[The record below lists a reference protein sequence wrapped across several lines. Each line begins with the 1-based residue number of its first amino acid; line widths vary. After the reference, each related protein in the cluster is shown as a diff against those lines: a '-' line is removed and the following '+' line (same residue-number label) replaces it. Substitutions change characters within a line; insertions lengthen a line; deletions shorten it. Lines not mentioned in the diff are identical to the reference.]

1 MIINSSIIPTHK
13 IGAWLLDLIDRL
25 LDLIGL
31 RGHDTLESA
40 IYLVIITLLAIF
52 VGYVLR
58 RFVLAVVRK
67 IASLRHTAVMDDMLH
82 QNLFSKCSHIIP
94 PLVMLALVPLAF
106 ESDPATIGL
115 IERIV
120 VVYLLITLAV
130 AINGVVSFVYVNY
143 NHRKNAEGHPLRGL
157 LITAH
162 GLVWGVI
169 AIISVS
175 VLIDKSP
182 ATLLAGLGA
191 FAAALMLI
199 FKDSI
204 LGFVAGIQL
213 SQNDM
218 LRVGDWIV
226 VQGTDAN
233 GTVEDVSLTVVK
245 VRNWDNTLV
254 MVPPYTLVSTSFQN
268 WRGMSETGRR
278 QIVQDM
284 YFDNAYIGA
293 ISDGDID
300 RIVAACPI
308 LKDFVAKMRQL
319 PAGEAGL
326 SYNSGLAVVN
336 GTIATNMGLFRAYLC
351 QWLLDNDKIA
361 QDSQILVRLRPSEAW
376 GTTLEVYCYTNTT
389 DWTIYEAVQSA
400 IIEHVS
406 AMAPTFGLKLYAAPD
421 HSAAVPETSEAL
433 SVAKD

>member
-1 MIINSSIIPTHK
+1 MVFCDNIIPTHT
-13 IGAWLLDLIDRL
+13 IGAWLLNFIDKL
-25 LDLIGL
+25 LDMVGL
-31 RGHDTLESA
+31 RGHETLESA
-40 IYLVIITLLAIF
+40 IYLVIITCLAIF
-52 VGYVLR
+52 VGYLLR
-58 RFVLAVVRK
+58 QIILTIVNKL
-67 IASLRHTAVMDDMLH
+67 ASLRKTQFMEDMLRE
-82 QNLFSKCSHIIP
+82 NVFTKCSHIIP

-106 ESDPATIGL
+106 DSDPRTIGL
-115 IERIV
+115 IERGV
-120 VVYLLITLAV
+120 VVYLLITLAI
-130 AINGVVSFVYVNY
+130 AINGVISYIYVSY
-143 NHRKNAEGHPLRGL
+143 NRRKNAEGHPLKGL

-162 GLVWGVI
+162 GIVWGII

-175 VLIDKSP
+175 VIIDKSP

-245 VRNWDNTLV
+245 VRNWDNTIV

-268 WRGMSETGRR
+268 WRGMSESGRR
-278 QIVQDM
+278 QIVRDV
-284 YFDNAYIGA
+284 YLDNTTIGA
-293 ISDGDID
+293 ISDDEIS

-308 LKDFVAKMRQL
+308 IKDYVAKMQEL
-319 PAGEAGL
+319 PAGESGMV
-326 SYNSGLAVVN
+326 YNSGVAVVN
-336 GTIATNMGLFRAYLC
+336 GTIATNLGLFRAYLC
-351 QWLLDNDKIA
+351 QWLLNNDKIA
-361 QDSQILVRLRPSEAW
+361 QDSQILVRLRPAEAW
-376 GTTLEVYCYTNTT
+376 GTTLQIYCYTNTT

-400 IIEHVS
+400 ILEHVA
-406 AMAPTFGLKLYAAPD
+406 AMAPTFGLKIYAAPD
-421 HSAAVPETSEAL
+421 HNASVPAPG
-433 SVAKD
+433 SVPVK

>member
-1 MIINSSIIPTHK
+1 MILSDSIIPTHSF
-13 IGAWLLDLIDRL
+13 GVWLLNFIDKM
-25 LDLIGL
+25 LDTVGL
-31 RGHDTLESA
+31 RGHETLESA
-40 IYLVIITLLAIF
+40 ISLVIITCLAIF
-52 VGYVLR
+52 IGSILR
-58 RFVLAVVRK
+58 KVILAGVRK
-67 IASLRHTAVMDDMLH
+67 VASLRKTQFVQDMLKE
-82 QNLFSKCSHIIP
+82 NVFGKCSHIIP
-94 PLVMLALVPLAF
+94 PLVMLGLVPLAF
-106 ESDPATIGL
+106 DSNPKTTGI
-115 IERIV
+115 IERV
-120 VVYLLITLAV
+120 LVVYLLITLAI
-130 AINGVVSFVYVNY
+130 AINGIISYIYVGY
-143 NHRKNAEGHPLRGL
+143 NRRKNSEGHPLKGL

-162 GLVWGVI
+162 GIVWGII

-245 VRNWDNTLV
+245 VRNWDNTIV

-268 WRGMSETGRR
+268 WRGMSESGRR
-278 QIVQDM
+278 QIVRDM
-284 YFDNAYIGA
+284 YIDNSSIGSITDEQIA
-293 ISDGDID
+293 Q
-300 RIVAACPI
+300 IVEACPI
-308 LKDFVAKMRQL
+308 IKDYVAQMQKL

-336 GTIATNMGLFRAYLC
+336 GTIATNLGLFRAYLC
-351 QWLLDNDKIA
+351 QWLLNNDKIA

-376 GTTLEVYCYTNTT
+376 GTTIEIYCYTNTT

-400 IIEHVS
+400 VMEHVM
-406 AMAPTFGLKLYAAPD
+406 AMAPTFGLKIYAAPD
-421 HSAAVPETSEAL
+421 HNAAVP
-433 SVAKD
+433 VPQK

>member
-1 MIINSSIIPTHK
+1 MIFCNNIIPAHT
-13 IGAWLLDLIDRL
+13 IGAWLLTVIDKL
-25 LDLIGL
+25 LDFVGL
-31 RGHDTLESA
+31 RGHETLESA
-40 IYLVIITLLAIF
+40 IYLVIITCLAIV

-58 RFVLAVVRK
+58 RIILTIVKKL
-67 IASLRHTAVMDDMLH
+67 ASLRHTQFMTDLLQENV
-82 QNLFSKCSHIIP
+82 FTKCSHIIP
-94 PLVMLALVPLAF
+94 PLVMLALIPIAF
-106 ESDPATIGL
+106 DTDPKTIGM
-115 IERIV
+115 IERVV
-120 VVYLLITLAV
+120 VVYLFITLAI
-130 AINGVVSFVYVNY
+130 AINGVISYIYVGY
-143 NHRKNAEGHPLRGL
+143 NRRKNSEGHPLKGL

-162 GLVWGVI
+162 GIVWGIIVI
-169 AIISVS
+169 VSVS

-245 VRNWDNTLV
+245 VRNWDNTVV

-268 WRGMSETGRR
+268 WRGMSESGRR
-278 QIVQDM
+278 QIVRDV
-284 YFDNAYIGA
+284 YFDNTSIGKL
-293 ISDGDID
+293 SDDD
-300 RIVAACPI
+300 LNRIVAACPI
-308 LKDFVAKMRQL
+308 IKDYVAKMQQL

-326 SYNSGLAVVN
+326 TYNSGLAVVN
-336 GTIATNMGLFRAYLC
+336 GTIATNMGLFRAYMC
-351 QWLLDNDKIA
+351 QWLLNNDKIA
-361 QDSQILVRLRPSEAW
+361 QDSQILVRLRPAEAW
-376 GTTLEVYCYTNTT
+376 GTTLQVYCYTNTT

-400 IIEHVS
+400 IIEHIIAV
-406 AMAPTFGLKLYAAPD
+406 APVFGLKIYAAPD
-421 HSAAVPETSEAL
+421 HNAEVLEPAVDPQKS
-433 SVAKD
+433 

>member
-1 MIINSSIIPTHK
+1 MIFCDTLIPTHT
-13 IGAWLLDLIDRL
+13 IGTWLLNFIDNI
-25 LDLIGL
+25 LDTIGF
-31 RGHDTLESA
+31 RGHETLETI
-40 IYLVIITLLAIF
+40 IYIAIITCIAIF
-52 VGYVLR
+52 VGYLLR
-58 RFVLAVVRK
+58 RIILATVEK
-67 IASLRHTAVMDDMLH
+67 LASLRKTQFMDDL
-82 QNLFSKCSHIIP
+82 LREKVFTKCSHIIP
-94 PLVMLALVPLAF
+94 PLVMLAMVPLAF
-106 ESDPATIGL
+106 STDPKTIGL
-115 IERIV
+115 IERCV
-120 VVYLLITLAV
+120 VVYLLIALAV
-130 AINGVVSFVYVNY
+130 AINGIITYIYVGY
-143 NHRKNAEGHPLRGL
+143 NRRKNSEGHPLKGL

-162 GLVWGVI
+162 GIVWGI
-169 AIISVS
+169 IGIISVS
-175 VLIDKSP
+175 ILIDKSP

-226 VQGTDAN
+226 VSGTDAN

-268 WRGMSETGRR
+268 WRGMSESGRR
-278 QIVQDM
+278 QIVRDI
-284 YFDNAYIGA
+284 YFDNTSIGA
-293 ISDGDID
+293 ISDEAID
-300 RIVAACPI
+300 AIVAACPLI
-308 LKDFVAKMRQL
+308 KDYVAKMREL

-326 SYNSGLAVVN
+326 QYNSGLAVVN

-351 QWLLDNDKIA
+351 QWLLNNDKIA

-376 GTTLEVYCYTNTT
+376 GTTLQIYCYTNTT

-400 IIEHVS
+400 IMEHV
-406 AMAPTFGLKLYAAPD
+406 AAVAPTFGLKIYAAPD
-421 HSAAVPETSEAL
+421 HNADVPAPGTAAQ
-433 SVAKD
+433 K

>member
-1 MIINSSIIPTHK
+1 MIFCDTIIPTHT
-13 IGAWLLDLIDRL
+13 IGTWLLNFIDNL
-25 LDLIGL
+25 LDSIGL
-31 RGHDTLESA
+31 RGHQTLETA
-40 IYLVIITLLAIF
+40 IYIAIIACIAIF
-52 VGYVLR
+52 VGYLLR
-58 RFVLAVVRK
+58 RFILAVVEK
-67 IASLRHTAVMDDMLH
+67 LASLRKTQMMTDLINEKV
-82 QNLFSKCSHIIP
+82 FTKCSHIIP
-94 PLVMLALVPLAF
+94 PLVMLAMVPLAF
-106 ESDPATIGL
+106 STDPKTIGL
-115 IERIV
+115 IERCV
-120 VVYLLITLAV
+120 VVYLFIALAV
-130 AINGVVSFVYVNY
+130 AINGIISYIYVNY
-143 NHRKNAEGHPLRGL
+143 NRRKNAEGHPLKGL

-162 GLVWGVI
+162 GIVWGVI
-169 AIISVS
+169 VIISIS

-204 LGFVAGIQL
+204 LGFVSGIQL

-233 GTVEDVSLTVVK
+233 GVVEDVSLTVVK

-278 QIVQDM
+278 QIVRDI
-284 YFDNAYIGA
+284 YFDNTSIGG
-293 ISDGDID
+293 ISDESID
-300 RIVAACPI
+300 AIVAACPI
-308 LKDFVAKMRQL
+308 IKDYVAKMREL

-326 SYNSGLAVVN
+326 QYNSGLAVVN

-351 QWLLDNDKIA
+351 QWLLNNDKIA

-376 GTTLEVYCYTNTT
+376 GTTLQIYCYTNTT

-400 IIEHVS
+400 IMEHVA
-406 AMAPTFGLKLYAAPD
+406 AMAPTFGLKIYAAPD
-421 HSAAVPETSEAL
+421 HDAAVPAPGT
-433 SVAKD
+433 VPQK